1 MPTMALLQAQV
12 SQFDRRSMRRVFETH
27 PVGLN
32 AGGAVIQ

>member
-12 SQFDRRSMRRVFETH
+12 LQFDRHSMQRIFETH